1 MGILSMDSFLFSI
14 LRRKKMINYICGS
27 SIPDLV
33 KELNKEKINKEQIII
48 IQKDKFGT
56 FYAIYEEKE

>member
-1 MGILSMDSFLFSI
+1 
-14 LRRKKMINYICGS
+14 MINYTCGS

-33 KELNKEKINKEQIII
+33 KELNKEKINKEQIIV

>member
-1 MGILSMDSFLFSI
+1 
-14 LRRKKMINYICGS
+14 MINYICGS

-33 KELNKEKINKEQIII
+33 KELNKKKISKGQIIV

>member
-1 MGILSMDSFLFSI
+1 
-14 LRRKKMINYICGS
+14 MISYTCGT

-33 KELNKEKINKEQIII
+33 NELNKEKINKEQIITI
-48 IQKDKFGT
+48 LGNKYGS

>member
-1 MGILSMDSFLFSI
+1 MDSSLIFI

-33 KELNKEKINKEQIII
+33 RELNKEKINKEQIVV
-48 IQKDKFGT
+48 IQKDRIGT